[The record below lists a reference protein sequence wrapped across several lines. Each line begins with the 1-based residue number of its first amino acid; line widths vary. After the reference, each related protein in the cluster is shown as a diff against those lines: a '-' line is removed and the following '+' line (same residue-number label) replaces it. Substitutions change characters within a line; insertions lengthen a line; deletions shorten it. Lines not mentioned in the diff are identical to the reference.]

1 MIFKSSFPNA
11 PDVAVVI
18 SGRSVDYS
26 SIQSVS
32 VSIAENQHDIASI
45 SFTGL
50 IPKGITDYIG
60 APVYISIATS
70 PAQVATFYGYV
81 AYLSPEAQARQGLVN
96 NSPFQNAQMI
106 CFGASYDMKAQKN
119 RSWDNVSLPVIVETL
134 ASTYKYSYSVFN
146 DPFIWTRLVQSK
158 QSDWEFLA
166 NAVKALGY
174 GMTINGTHIHVYDP
188 HKAISRQLP
197 YVELKTLRG
206 AENSP
211 QYVPGRIME
220 FTGTFG
226 DITPDGTS
234 SDFEYIGLD
243 NTGDTV
249 RANSSEEHSLLG
261 EKVTSRFT
269 HQIGTNIT
277 SVAMLKKFAEASG
290 RVLYPY
296 SATVTTTGIA
306 EPVPNSVA
314 KIDNY
319 DSNFD
324 GYWLIK
330 EVTHTVTRSNYITEL
345 KLVTDSLSTTPPT
358 IRPGAAYETPPPPK
372 LNTLDRWESSKEYN
386 NVYV

>member
-18 SGRSVDYS
+18 SGRSVDYT

-32 VSIAENQHDIASI
+32 VSIAENKHDAASI
-45 SFTGL
+45 TFNGL
-50 IPKGITDYIG
+50 IPKAITDYIG
-60 APVYISIATS
+60 APVYISISTS
-70 PAQVATFYGYV
+70 PAQVCTFYGYV
-81 AYLSPEAQARQGLVN
+81 AFVSPEAVSRQGLIN
-96 NSPFQNAQMI
+96 NSPFQTARLT

-119 RSWDNVSLPVIVETL
+119 RVWDNVSLPTIVETM
-134 ASTYKYSYSVFN
+134 ANNYRYSYSVFN
-146 DPFIWTRLVQSK
+146 DTFIWNRLVQSK
-158 QSDWEFLA
+158 QSDWEFLS
-166 NAVKALGY
+166 NAVKTLGY

-188 HKAISRQLP
+188 HKALSRQLP
-197 YVELKTLRG
+197 YVELRTLRG
-206 AENSP
+206 VNNSP
-211 QYVPGRIME
+211 RYTPGLIME

-249 RANSSEEHSLLG
+249 TATSAEEHSLLG
-261 EKVTSRFT
+261 EKVSSRFT

-296 SATVTTTGIA
+296 TATVVTTGIA
-306 EPVPNSVA
+306 DPVPNSVA

-319 DSNFD
+319 DSDFD
-324 GYWLIK
+324 GYWLVK
-330 EVTHTVTRSNYITEL
+330 EVTHTVTRSNFITEL
-345 KLVTDSLSTTPPT
+345 KLVTDSLSTSEPT
-358 IRPGAAYETPPPPK
+358 VRPGASYEFPPAPK
-372 LNTLDRWESSKEYN
+372 LSTSDRWESSTEYN

>member
-1 MIFKSSFPNA
+1 VIFKSSFPNA

-18 SGRSVDYS
+18 SGKSVDYT

-32 VSIAENQHDIASI
+32 FSIAENKHDVATI
-45 SFTGL
+45 SFNGL
-50 IPKGITDYIG
+50 IPKAITDYIG

-70 PAQVATFYGYV
+70 PAQVAYFYGYV
-81 AYLSPEAQARQGLVN
+81 AYISPESQARQGLIN
-96 NSPFQNAQMI
+96 NSPFQTAHLT
-106 CFGASYDMKAQKN
+106 CVGASYDMKAQKN
-119 RSWDNVSLPVIVETL
+119 KAWDNVSLPTIVSTL
-134 ASTYKYSYSVFN
+134 ASSYNYSYSVFN
-146 DPFIWTRLVQSK
+146 DPFVWSRLVQSK

-188 HKAISRQLP
+188 HKALSRQLP

-211 QYVPGRIME
+211 EYFPGRIME

-243 NTGDTV
+243 NTGDTIT
-249 RANSSEEHSLLG
+249 ATSAEEHSLLG
-261 EKVTSRFT
+261 EKVSSRFT

-277 SVAMLKKFAEASG
+277 SVEMLRKFAEASG

-296 SATVTTTGIA
+296 TANVVTTGIA

-324 GYWLIK
+324 GYWLVK
-330 EVTHTVTRSNYITEL
+330 EVTHTVTRANYVTEM
-345 KLVTDSLSTTPPT
+345 KLVTDSLSTLSPT
-358 IRPGAAYETPPPPK
+358 VRPGAAYEFPPSPK
-372 LNTLDRWESSKEYN
+372 LSTSDRWESALEYN